1 MEDKLRAYM
10 DHLFQKVKPSR
21 KSVELKEEIL
31 QNLTDKYHDL
41 LIEGKTQEAAYNIAI
56 ASIGD
61 TEELMEGLKD
71 EGTYLGVTQEEIE
84 RGRRKSA
91 MLTAIAVMMYIL
103 SILPPLLL
111 SGTPLISSVGP
122 AAMFTMIAIATGLI
136 VYGHMS
142 RPRYKRM
149 DDSIVEEFKEWQ
161 NQTDADLR
169 ACKSIISAMW
179 AIITV
184 IYFVVSFM
192 TMAWYITWVIF
203 LIGTAIQEIIKAVFE
218 LKRRGGNE

>member
-1 MEDKLRAYM
+1 MEDKLRMYM
-10 DHLFQKVKPSR
+10 DDLFCEVKPSR

-31 QNLTDKYHDL
+31 QNLTDKYNDL
-41 LIEGKTQEAAYNIAI
+41 LTEGKSADAAYNIAI

-61 TEELMEGLKD
+61 TEELLGGLKD
-71 EGTYLGVTQEEIE
+71 SGMYSTVTSEEIE

-91 MLTAIAVMMYIL
+91 MLTAIAVALYIV
-103 SILPPLLL
+103 SILPPVLL
-111 SGTPLISSVGP
+111 SDTIFGDNVAP
-122 AAMFTMIAIATGLI
+122 AMMFTMIAIATGLI

-142 RPRYKRM
+142 RPRYRKA

-161 NQTDADLR
+161 YQTDSDKRVYKA
-169 ACKSIISAMW
+169 IISAMW
-179 AIITV
+179 SITLV
-184 IYFVVSFM
+184 IYFIVSFM

-203 LIGTAIQEIIKAVFE
+203 LIGCAVQEIMKAVFE

>member
-1 MEDKLRAYM
+1 MEDRLRTYM
-10 DHLFQKVKPSR
+10 DHLFSEVKPSR

-31 QNLTDKYHDL
+31 QNLTDKYNDL
-41 LIEGKTQEAAYNIAI
+41 LAEGKTSEAAYNIAI

-61 TEELMEGLKD
+61 TDELLGGLKND
-71 EGTYLGVTQEEIE
+71 GMYPSVTSEEME

-91 MLTAIAVMMYIL
+91 LFTAIAVAIYII
-103 SILPPLLL
+103 SILPPILLGDTIL
-111 SGTPLISSVGP
+111 GDTVAP
-122 AAMFTMIAIATGLI
+122 AMMFAMIALATGLI

-142 RPRYKRM
+142 RPRYKKA

-161 NQTDADLR
+161 YQTDSDKR
-169 ACKSIISAMW
+169 AYKAIISAMW
-179 AIITV
+179 SLITV
-184 IYFVVSFM
+184 VYFIVSFM

-203 LIGTAIQEIIKAVFE
+203 LIGCAIQEIIKAVYE

>member
-10 DHLFQKVKPSR
+10 DHVFCEVKPSR

-31 QNLTDKYHDL
+31 QNLTDKYNDL
-41 LIEGKTQEAAYNIAI
+41 LAEGKTPEAAYNIAV

-61 TEELMEGLKD
+61 TEELLSGLKD
-71 EGTYLGVTQEEIE
+71 EGFYSSATPEEIE

-91 MLTAIAVMMYIL
+91 MLTAIAVALYIM
-103 SILPPLLL
+103 SVLPPMLL
-111 SGTPLISSVGP
+111 SHTVFGGAAGP
-122 AAMFTMIAIATGLI
+122 AMMFVMIAVATGLI

-142 RPRYKRM
+142 RPHYKKA
-149 DDSIVEEFKEWQ
+149 DDSIVEEFKQWQ
-161 NQTDADLR
+161 DQTDSNRRVYKA
-169 ACKSIISAMW
+169 ITSAMW
-179 AIITV
+179 SLITV
-184 IYFVVSFM
+184 IYFIVSFM

-203 LIGTAIQEIIKAVFE
+203 LIGTAVQEIIKAIFE